1 MVLHRPVET
10 APFYGNLPK
19 NRNDLKRVNEC
30 FGLLTP
36 IEIKNSPVNAGFSK
50 LAGLF
55 VSAAVNVSRDQINL
69 DSCFGIIAVVVRLRT
84 QTNNKSPQWS
94 ILLSHG

>member
-1 MVLHRPVET
+1 MNSYQMVLHRPVET
-10 APFYGNLPK
+10 ARFYGNLPK

-94 ILLSHG
+94 